1 MEKVIRKKKKEKSYI
16 FKIKLSAK
24 RKKDITVCAKTKGM
38 SVNRFIKDA
47 INQSLTNYKAQVNE
61 SCVPKN
67 QLELFN
73 VDDYF
78 KSGSQL
84 NIEL

>member
-1 MEKVIRKKKKEKSYI
+1 MDKILLKKKEKSYI
-16 FKIKLSAK
+16 FKIKLSA
-24 RKKDITVCAKTKGM
+24 RKKRDITACAKAKGM
-38 SVNRFIKDA
+38 SVNSFIKEV
-47 INQSLTNYKAQVNE
+47 INQSLTDYKQQANDNI
-61 SCVPKN
+61 PKN

-78 KSGSQL
+78 KSGAQL